1 MLDELDITT
10 LADVKLSLLRERRR
24 VIGEM
29 EEAERALD
37 WAEKGAAPFEAA
49 FWEAHW
55 SLAGAVRKG
64 EGELRPLYD
73 ARMNCGVAAHPYR
86 ERVRGARLWRDA
98 VVAELRATDARIEAT
113 AKAMNRP
120 AKVARKP
127 LALPPAGRR
136 RLL

>member
-10 LADVKLSLLRERRR
+10 LADVKASLLRERRR
-24 VIGEM
+24 AVGEL

-37 WAEKGAAPFEAA
+37 CAGKDAAPFEAA

-55 SLAGAVRKG
+55 ALAGAVRG

-120 AKVARKP
+120 AKGARTP
-127 LALPPAGRR
+127 LALPPAGQR